1 MFVPSKAAVVAM
13 LLTAAL
19 SAHGGQYRGPVPARL
34 PGGPGLPP
42 AGPGA
47 PVPGPVTPRPA
58 SPAPRPSMPGPAGS
72 VPAGVTGSPLDLSP
86 EATWETWWE
95 FNKEPFLQVGT
106 AVQQAPITGSDDFY
120 LGFRRPEVAVDVLA
134 PTVPDLT
141 DRIVPTLAG
150 LLAKERNRDIATA
163 CLVALG
169 KVGRDGP
176 GVELEKALAAHIDRD
191 DQEVRETAVLAL
203 GIAGRAKA
211 LPILLSLVTDDAT
224 GRKLSD
230 QKVVADRTRA
240 FAAYGLGLMAR
251 RSDDLAC
258 KKQVH
263 DALWALLQDKNVRDR
278 DLRIAAVGA
287 LGLLRC
293 EQGAQKR
300 LQWQAVEELLSLFQV
315 EDGPTAEVVQ
325 AHAPIAIM
333 RLLGRG
339 SSPLHQRCKALFAAT
354 LGAKERRSNEILQSA
369 AVALGGL
376 CLPEGECAE
385 DAAHAAVL
393 QQYYERGHNRLARYF
408 AVISLGRVGGDANR
422 TFLLQAYER
431 SNKSTE
437 RPWVALALGLLAERA
452 AKAGAADTVISNRL
466 LDDLEGI
473 HNATV
478 QGALA
483 VAVGLAGHR
492 SAGPTVLRMLRESEG
507 NERLAGHLCISLAL
521 LGEQTSVPLLSEILD
536 RSSRRPF
543 LLQQAA
549 VALGHLGDRDAT
561 LRLLRIVKSNDSA
574 AVLAAAAG
582 AIGQIGDRRS
592 IEPLV
597 TMAGDEE
604 LTKLAR
610 AFVAAALGGVGD
622 KEELRWNVPLTIDC
636 NFAAAVDTL
645 TNGSTGVLDIL

>member
-1 MFVPSKAAVVAM
+1 MFAPSKAAAVAM
-13 LLTAAL
+13 LLAATL
-19 SAHGGQYRGPVPARL
+19 SAHGGQYRGPRPARL
-34 PGGPGLPP
+34 PRGPNRPP
-42 AGPGA
+42 AGPGS
-47 PVPGPVTPRPA
+47 PVPGPVTPRPGPLA
-58 SPAPRPSMPGPAGS
+58 PGPG
-72 VPAGVTGSPLDLSP
+72 VPGGPTTPAGATGVPLDLSP

-106 AVQQAPITGSDDFY
+106 AAQQAPITGSDDFY
-120 LGFRRPEVAVDVLA
+120 LGQRRSEVAVDVLA
-134 PTVPDLT
+134 PTVADLT

-150 LLAKERNRDIATA
+150 LLGRERNRDIATA
-163 CLVALG
+163 CLIALG

-176 GVELEKALAAHIDRD
+176 GVELEKELAAHIDRD
-191 DQEVRETAVLAL
+191 DQEVRESAVLAL

-211 LPILLSLVTDDAT
+211 LPILLSLVIDDAA

-230 QKVVADRTRA
+230 RKTVADRTRA
-240 FAAYGLGLMAR
+240 FAAYGLGLLAR
-251 RSDDLAC
+251 RSDDVAC

-263 DALWALLQDKNVRDR
+263 DVLWALLQDKDIKDR
-278 DLRIAAVGA
+278 DLRIAAVNG
-287 LGLLRC
+287 LGLLHC
-293 EQGAQKR
+293 EEGSQKR
-300 LQWQAVEELLSLFQV
+300 LLWQVVDELLAFFQV

-354 LGAKERRSNEILQSA
+354 LGAKERRSNAILQSA
-369 AVALGGL
+369 AVALGGM
-376 CLPEGECAE
+376 CQPEAECGD
-385 DAAHAAVL
+385 DAANAQAL
-393 QQYYERGHNRLARYF
+393 QQHYERGHNRLARYF
-408 AVISLGRVGGDANR
+408 ALISLGRIGGDANR
-422 TFLLQAYER
+422 SYLLQAYER

-437 RPWVALALGLLAERA
+437 RPWAALALGLLAEPA
-452 AKAGAADTVISNRL
+452 AKAGSPDAVIANRL
-466 LDDLEGI
+466 LDDLQGI
-473 HNATV
+473 HNAAV

-492 SAGPTVLRMLRESEG
+492 SAGPVVLRMLRDNEG
-507 NERLAGHLCISLAL
+507 DQQIAGHLCISLAL
-521 LGEQTSVPLLSEILD
+521 LGEQTAVPLLSEILE

-561 LRLLRIVKSNDSA
+561 LRLLRTMKANDSVA
-574 AVLAAAAG
+574 ILAAAAA

-592 IEPLV
+592 IEPLI
-597 TMAGDEE
+597 TMAGDPE

-610 AFVAAALGGVGD
+610 AFIAAALGGVGD
-622 KEELRWNVPLTIDC
+622 KDELRWNVPLTIDC